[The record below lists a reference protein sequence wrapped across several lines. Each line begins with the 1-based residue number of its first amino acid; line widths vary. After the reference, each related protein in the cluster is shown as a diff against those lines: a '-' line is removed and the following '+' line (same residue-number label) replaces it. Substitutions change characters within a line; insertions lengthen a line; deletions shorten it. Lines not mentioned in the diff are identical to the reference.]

1 MKLHHAVASIAIL
14 CGALSTAHADTY
26 TFTGDTTGAPVFNRP
41 VTLDVLSS
49 VGTAVSYDAFT
60 FSVDASGA
68 YSFLTTTSAFD
79 NFAVLYRD
87 AFDPSVPL
95 FNAVAMND
103 DLGGAPAFHAGFL
116 HYLDAGSNYVFV
128 NTAFAN
134 EQAGIYTASITGSG
148 RILPG
153 ALTPPVPEPATYA
166 MLAAGLGVLAWR
178 RRRQRLSAIAP

>member
-1 MKLHHAVASIAIL
+1 MKLQRAVAGIAIL

-41 VTLDVLSS
+41 VTSTVLSS

-68 YSFLTTTSAFD
+68 YSFLSASSAFD

-87 AFDPSVPL
+87 TFDPSTPL
-95 FNAVAMND
+95 FDVVAIND
-103 DLGGAPAFHAGFL
+103 DLGGAPPFHAGFL
-116 HYLDAGSNYVFV
+116 HYLEAGSNYVFV
-128 NTAFAN
+128 NTGFAN
-134 EQAGIYTASITGSG
+134 EQAGAFTATISGGG

-153 ALTPPVPEPATYA
+153 AVTPPVPEPETWG
-166 MLAAGLGVLAWR
+166 MLAAGLGVLGWM
-178 RRRQRLSAIAP
+178 RRRQRLGAFVR

>member
-1 MKLHHAVASIAIL
+1 MKLQHAVAGMAIL

-26 TFTGDTTGAPVFNRP
+26 TFSGDSTGAPVFNRP
-41 VTLDVLSS
+41 VTLSDLSS
-49 VGTAVSYDAFT
+49 VGTAVGFEAFT
-60 FSVDASGA
+60 FSVDTSGA
-68 YSFLTTTSAFD
+68 YSFLSTSSAFD
-79 NFAVLYRD
+79 NFTVLYRD
-87 AFDPSVPL
+87 VFDPSLPL
-95 FNAVAMND
+95 FNVVAMND

-134 EQAGIYTASITGSG
+134 EQAGVYTASITGSG

-153 ALTPPVPEPATYA
+153 AVTPPVPEPETCA

-178 RRRQRLSAIAP
+178 RRRQGLSAIAR